1 MINNKASKPH
11 KKKVQTIALSVFLA
25 VIVWFMV
32 TSIADPDITT
42 TVSNL
47 DVRFVGEMSLREK
60 GFAVTGRNNVP
71 QLSVVVTGK
80 RSDLMNNMDN
90 IYVQVDLSDI
100 DSTGDYNL
108 SGTISVPTTRIKV
121 EKEKY
126 GDIPLKIEPLVSK
139 DIEVTVRQAGTIKNK
154 LVKSVV
160 NNPMVTITGAESE
173 MNKVAGAVATVDI
186 SELSEDNTEKVNYL
200 LTDESGALIDENE
213 TLESTRSNVEV
224 SNTVYE
230 AKTLPVEPVLT
241 AELDKEYILK
251 TDKTSVTPASVVVGV
266 NGENTDDKVIAY
278 IDKVNRE
285 GEESEYTLET
295 PNGMYIPPEN
305 RKVKIRPEVVKKTV
319 VQLELE
325 VHAENVP
332 EGCIA
337 KIDGL
342 LTASVWGE
350 EGNVNNENVWASVDA
365 SGLSK
370 GVHTLPVKLSGD
382 NVGFEG
388 NYTVNVTIE

>member
-1 MINNKASKPH
+1 MINRKSSKPH
-11 KKKVQTIALSVFLA
+11 KKKVQTIALSILLS

-32 TSIADPDITT
+32 TSLADPDITT

-47 DVRFVGEMSLREK
+47 DVRFVGEMALREK
-60 GFAVTGRNNVP
+60 ALAVTGRNNVP

-108 SGTISVPTTRIKV
+108 AGTISVPTTRIKV

-126 GDIPLKIEPLVSK
+126 GDIPVKIEPLVSK
-139 DIEVTVRQAGTIKNK
+139 EIDVTVKQTGTLKNK

-160 NNPMVTITGAESE
+160 NNPKVMIMGAESE
-173 MNKVAGAVATVDI
+173 MEKVEGAVATVDI
-186 SELSEDNTEKVNYL
+186 SALAEDNTEKVNYL
-200 LTDESGALIDENE
+200 LTDKSGALIDENE
-213 TLESTRSNVEV
+213 TLESARSNVEV
-224 SNTVYE
+224 SNTIYD
-230 AKTLPVEPVLT
+230 AKTLPVEPMLT
-241 AELDKEYILK
+241 AELDKEYMLK
-251 TDKTSVTPASVVVGV
+251 PDKSSVTPASVVVGV
-266 NGENTDDKVIAY
+266 NVENNDDKVIAR
-278 IDKVNRE
+278 IDRINEDGE
-285 GEESEYTLET
+285 GEYSLET
-295 PNGMYIPPEN
+295 SNGMYIPPESQ
-305 RKVKIRPEVVKKTV
+305 KVKIKPEIVKKSV

-332 EGCIA
+332 EGCSA

-342 LTASVWGE
+342 LTAMVWGE
-350 EGNVNNENVWASVDA
+350 EGQVNNENVKATVDA

-370 GVHTLPVKLSGD
+370 GEHTLPVKLSGE
-382 NVGFEG
+382 NAGFEG
-388 NYTVNVTIE
+388 SYTINITIE

>member
-1 MINNKASKPH
+1 MINSKASKPH
-11 KKKVQTIALSVFLA
+11 KKKVQTIALSVLLA

-47 DVRFVGEMSLREK
+47 DVRFVGEMALREK
-60 GFAVTGRNNVP
+60 GFAVTGRNDVP
-71 QLSVVVTGK
+71 ALSVVVTGK

-126 GDIPLKIEPLVSK
+126 GDIPVKIEPLVSK
-139 DIEVTVRQAGTIKNK
+139 DIEVTVKQAGTIKNK
-154 LVKSVV
+154 VVKSVV
-160 NNPMVTITGAESE
+160 NNPIVTITGAESE
-173 MNKVAGAVATVDI
+173 MNKVEGAVATVDI
-186 SELSEDNTEKVNYL
+186 SELSEDNTERVNYL
-200 LTDESGALIDENE
+200 LTDKNGALIDVNE

-224 SNTVYE
+224 SNTIYD
-230 AKTLPVEPVLT
+230 AKTLPVEPMLT
-241 AELDKEYILK
+241 AQLDKEYILK
-251 TDKTSVTPASVVVGV
+251 TDKTSVAPASVVVGV
-266 NGENTDDKVIAY
+266 NSENTDDKVIAR
-278 IDKVNRE
+278 IDKINDS
-285 GEESEYTLET
+285 GEENEYTLET
-295 PNGMYIPPEN
+295 SNGMYIPPESQ
-305 RKVKIRPEVVKKTV
+305 KVKIKADIVKKSV

-332 EGCIA
+332 EGCSA

-342 LTASVWGE
+342 LTADVWGE
-350 EGNVNNENVWASVDA
+350 EGKVNNENVWASVDA

-370 GVHTLPVKLSGD
+370 GVHTLPVTLSGD
-382 NVGFEG
+382 NAGFEG
-388 NYTVNVTIE
+388 SYTVNVTIE